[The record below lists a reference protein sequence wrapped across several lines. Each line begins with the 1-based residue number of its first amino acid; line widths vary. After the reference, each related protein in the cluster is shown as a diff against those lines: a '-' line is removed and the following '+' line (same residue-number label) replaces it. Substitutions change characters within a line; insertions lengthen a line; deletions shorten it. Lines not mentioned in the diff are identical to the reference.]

1 MDNERVAKE
10 LIKLAKGLV
19 GDESSKMNSR
29 VGRSADTQ
37 YQYKF
42 RGVEKRLS
50 DVGKLLKKHES
61 DQAKHNTDWGY
72 VGDLG
77 HIDDLLVDII
87 RFMS

>member
-1 MDNERVAKE
+1 MNNERVAKE
-10 LIKLAKGLV
+10 LIKLTNGLV
-19 GDESSKMNSR
+19 GDESR

>member
-19 GDESSKMNSR
+19 GDESR

-61 DQAKHNTDWGY
+61 DQAEHNTDWGY